1 MSYQTMQNSR
11 TRRKENMIYVMGDVC
26 QICGYHR
33 SIHALEFH
41 HINPEEKDFSFN
53 KANSVAWDIIQPELQ
68 KCVLL
73 CANCHREV
81 HDGTYTKELKSSYHA
96 ERALEVKQR
105 IDDLKTHKI
114 KYCPTCGKIISN
126 QAKLCEECSAIQRRK
141 TNRPSRDELKQLIR
155 STPFLT
161 IGKQFG
167 VTDNAV
173 RKWCDAY
180 QLPRKVA
187 DIKLISD
194 EDWSLI

>member
-1 MSYQTMQNSR
+1 MAYQTVQKSR
-11 TRRKENMIYVMGDVC
+11 TRRKEDMVYVMGDEC

-41 HINPEEKDFSFN
+41 HINPQEKDFSFN
-53 KANSVAWDIIQPELQ
+53 KAESVAWNYIEPELK
-68 KCVLL
+68 KCILL

-81 HDGTYTKELKSSYHA
+81 HDNTYTGELKSSFHA
-96 ERALEVKQR
+96 ERALEVAQR
-105 IDDLKTHKI
+105 INDLKTHKL
-114 KYCPTCGKIISN
+114 KYCPTCGKIITN
-126 QAKLCEECSAIQRRK
+126 KAELCEECSALQRRK
-141 TNRPSRDELKQLIR
+141 VERPSREELKALIR

-180 QLPRKVA
+180 GLPRKVT
-187 DIKLISD
+187 DIKQIND
-194 EDWSLI
+194 DDWSSI